1 MGDEADPSSR
11 SSRPLTDP
19 ENGNLNYRCIIGDRR
34 VRDATRGYISTIQI
48 PMEPHWSLPAQLS
61 IENIETH
68 SKCWGIVAAG
78 RSSKASDLKVEV
90 HTDEEFGLID
100 FLDMVESDDEAMV
113 DRARLAALN
122 QAWKDRQ
129 QHLMQEINSGKLLP
143 PEQTDCEDGDNNY
156 CDGAALEINAKLAN
170 WWHHMRDTEAEEQEK
185 IDEQG
190 GESQKLEVAM
200 AS

>member
-1 MGDEADPSSR
+1 
-11 SSRPLTDP
+11 
-19 ENGNLNYRCIIGDRR
+19 
-34 VRDATRGYISTIQI
+34 
-48 PMEPHWSLPAQLS
+48 MEPHWSLPAQLS

-68 SKCWGIVAAG
+68 NKCWGIVAAG

-90 HTDEEFGLID
+90 HTDEEFDLIG

-143 PEQTDCEDGDNNY
+143 PEQTDCEDEDKY
-156 CDGAALEINAKLAN
+156 CDGAALEINAKLAKRVAAPDKDFREFKLSWIFCTLIGLLGVVSHVCN
-170 WWHHMRDTEAEEQEK
+170 ALILLMRPRDLFV
-185 IDEQG
+185 
-190 GESQKLEVAM
+190 S
-200 AS
+200 

>member
-48 PMEPHWSLPAQLS
+48 PMEPHWLLPAQLS

-90 HTDEEFGLID
+90 HTDEEFGLFD

-143 PEQTDCEDGDNNY
+143 PEQTDCEDEDKY

-185 IDEQG
+185 TDEQG